1 MSTLV
6 HVIAYASVVVF
17 LVAVIARIVSY
28 VKKPQHVRWELYPV
42 AHDPRAGYGGS
53 YLEDVDWWQNK
64 PKSSL
69 VGELKVMVPEI
80 LFLKAVWE
88 HNRPLWFLSYP
99 FHLGLYVLMGFIGLQ
114 LLGAIL
120 LIGGVTV
127 HPAAGGFGGLLGSV
141 IKVIGP
147 VGFVLGI
154 VGALGLLIKRLTDPA
169 LKLYSSVGHYFNLVL
184 FMVTLGL
191 ATATWWTVDPD
202 FVGGRVFLASLLRF
216 EFLEVPNTLFLVTML
231 MAFAT
236 VAYIPLTH
244 MSHFFMKYFLY
255 HDIRWGDEPNVN
267 LPATDAKIATVLNY
281 PVSWAAAH
289 IEGDG
294 KKTWAEVATFNPM
307 RPDGKEPE

>member
-1 MSTLV
+1 
-6 HVIAYASVVVF
+6 
-17 LVAVIARIVSY
+17 
-28 VKKPQHVRWELYPV
+28 
-42 AHDPRAGYGGS
+42 
-53 YLEDVDWWQNK
+53 
-64 PKSSL
+64 
-69 VGELKVMVPEI
+69 
-80 LFLKAVWE
+80 
-88 HNRPLWFLSYP
+88 
-99 FHLGLYVLMGFIGLQ
+99 MGFIGLQ